1 MLRGT
6 RVMVGEEAKTFTAV
20 TSKVR
25 ETLLSRGYEEVILPS
40 LWEQETFVEKAGP
53 EIVNQM
59 WAFSDKGNRQVC
71 LHP

>member
-1 MLRGT
+1 MVRGT
-6 RVMVGEEAKTFTAV
+6 RLLIGPEADLFSDV
-20 TSKVR
+20 TTQLRS
-25 ETLLSRGYEEVILPS
+25 TLRGLGFMEVILPS

-59 WAFSDKGNRQVC
+59 YTFKDKAERQVC